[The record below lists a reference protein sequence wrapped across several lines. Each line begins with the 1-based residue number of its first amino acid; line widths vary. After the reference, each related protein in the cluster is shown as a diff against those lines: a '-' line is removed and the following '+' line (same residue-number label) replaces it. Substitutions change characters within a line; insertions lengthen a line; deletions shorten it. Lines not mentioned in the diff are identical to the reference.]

1 MTITI
6 IDYGMGNLASIQNML
21 KSLGMYSSISSDPK
35 EISSAEKLILP
46 GVGAFDQGVDRIHSQ
61 PFLVESI
68 KESVVQRKRPVLGIC
83 LGMQLLM
90 ESSEEGVLPGLNLIP
105 GTVLKFRNDAKI
117 GKIHMG
123 WNSIEILNS
132 RSPIFQNIDPGLR
145 FYFVHG
151 YFVKPENESHTIAK
165 TNFGVDFSSVINS
178 NNIWGMQFH
187 PEKSHKFGQAL
198 LNRFGE
204 IDC

>member
-21 KSLGMYSSISSDPK
+21 KSLGILAVISSDPK

-46 GVGAFDQGVDRIHSQ
+46 GVGSFDQGVERINSRAY
-61 PFLVESI
+61 LVESI
-68 KESVVQRKRPVLGIC
+68 KESVCERSRPLLGIC

-90 ESSEEGVLPGLNLIP
+90 ESSEEGSLPGLNLVP
-105 GTVLKFRNDAKI
+105 GTVFRFKNDTKI

-123 WNSIEILNS
+123 WNSIEILDSDN
-132 RSPIFQNIDPGLR
+132 PIFLDLKEELR

-151 YFVKPENESHTIAK
+151 YYVKPENYFHTIAN
-165 TNFGVDFSSVINS
+165 TNFGVNFASVINS
-178 NNIWGMQFH
+178 KNIWGMQFH
-187 PEKSHKFGQAL
+187 PEKSHKYGQAL
-198 LNRFGE
+198 LKKFSE
-204 IDC
+204 INC

>member
-21 KSLGMYSSISSDPK
+21 KSLEIPSVISSDPK
-35 EISSAEKLILP
+35 EISIAEKLILP
-46 GVGAFDQGVDRIHSQ
+46 GVGSFDQGVEKINSRAY
-61 PFLVESI
+61 LVESI
-68 KESVVQRKRPVLGIC
+68 KESVCEKSRPLLGIC
-83 LGMQLLM
+83 LGMQLIM
-90 ESSEEGVLPGLNLIP
+90 DSSEEGSLPGLSLVP
-105 GTVLKFRNDAKI
+105 GTVLKFNNDTKL

-132 RSPIFQNIDPGLR
+132 DNPIFIDLKEELR

-151 YFVKPENESHTIAK
+151 YFVKPENKFHTIAS

-178 NNIWGMQFH
+178 KNIWGMQFH
-187 PEKSHKFGQAL
+187 PEKSHKYGQEL
-198 LNRFGE
+198 LRRFGG
-204 IDC
+204 IKC